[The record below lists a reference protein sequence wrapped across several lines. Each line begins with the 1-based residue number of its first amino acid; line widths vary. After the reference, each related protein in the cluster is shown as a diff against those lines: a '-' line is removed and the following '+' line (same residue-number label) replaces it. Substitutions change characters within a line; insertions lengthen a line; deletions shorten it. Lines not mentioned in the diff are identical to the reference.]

1 MELSLDLTRR
11 YSFADY
17 LSWLDNKRRE
27 LFDGYVHE
35 MAAPAWQHQRASAQS
50 TIELGMLIR
59 RHSGHCEVFT
69 APFDVRLPVNGET
82 EDGKIYTVVQPDIV
96 VLCDLSKLKGTGCI
110 GAPDLVIEIHSPSTS
125 YYDMNKKYHLYERHG
140 VREYWVVYPLDH
152 VISVF
157 TLGSDGKYGEGVE
170 YNSGVVPIGIFGG
183 ISIELGSIFTSAPS
197 T

>member
-35 MAAPAWQHQRASAQS
+35 MAAPAWQHQDANAQLI
-50 TIELGMLIR
+50 IELGLLIR
-59 RHSGHCEVFT
+59 RHSGHCKVFS

-82 EDGKIYTVVQPDIV
+82 EDGKIYTVVQPDVI

-170 YNSGVVPIGIFGG
+170 YNSGAVPIGIFGG
-183 ISIELGSIFTSAPS
+183 IGIELGTIFTFPPAA
-197 T
+197 